1 MQAQTREGRKRCCF
15 IEHIEIPDGELL
27 GHGLSN
33 FQSSA
38 LIGGTRLVVSK
49 LDAAWS
55 RLWLDRESDKLG
67 TCWNGKSLVEWV
79 ELFANLGKLT
89 RVNRNKWAVLSFWD
103 GQVLNIERN
112 QIECELSGALLLLV
126 LKNEFEV
133 SGLILGA
140 KCNAVTRV
148 GQLHNFGEHCHIDS
162 EHHRCISS
170 VVLKTFHAKIEAD

>member
-1 MQAQTREGRKRCCF
+1 MVCWWVVEWWWRLHFRRCSLFVTDFWRQVIFEDTKIVNLVLNHQGLLIMQAQTCEGRKRCCL

-27 GHGLSN
+27 SHGLSN

-79 ELFANLGKLT
+79 ELFANLSKLT

-103 GQVLNIERN
+103 G
-112 QIECELSGALLLLV
+112 
-126 LKNEFEV
+126 
-133 SGLILGA
+133 
-140 KCNAVTRV
+140 
-148 GQLHNFGEHCHIDS
+148 
-162 EHHRCISS
+162 
-170 VVLKTFHAKIEAD
+170 